1 MSVTEPRSTRVHAGN
16 ISPYSFS
23 RIWSKEPE
31 TKIDDAVLQHLAQEM
46 VAASA
51 VPSPDSEIPAGYTYL
66 GQFIA
71 HDMSFSQRPQ
81 SGAPGPLTQGRSP
94 ALDLDSLYG
103 EGPTKTPEL
112 YDQDK
117 VRLKLGSTAANGGI
131 ADKHGF
137 DLPRRGGGAD
147 LKKSKRQQALIA
159 DRRNDDNLLLAQMH
173 LVFARFHNRV
183 VSELAEKG
191 LPAAKQWEQAREI
204 VIKHYQWM
212 ITTDFLPRILD
223 DEVRKDVWDHGRK
236 YFEKDAGAAAP
247 ATMPEEFAFAAFRIG
262 HSMVRESYDLNRFFR
277 KGTETAAK
285 LEFLL
290 RFSGL
295 SGNLSEDG
303 VSDDH
308 DSGTFDRLPSNWIVD
323 WRRFFDF
330 EKAGINGLKP
340 PQPINVAKR
349 IDTRLARPLFLM
361 PLGSLLTPAGG
372 RVSSIERNLA
382 YRTLR
387 NGATQ
392 RLSTG
397 QQMAKHFQEAPINA
411 EMLIAGKDGVVA
423 DDVLLNT
430 QLFKETPLWFY
441 ILREA
446 EINDGRLG
454 KVGSRIVAETFHRAI
469 EGSRVSIFTDSTWRP
484 SLGPNPGRFTMA
496 DLLFYAFEGDPA
508 LLNPLGDG

>member
-1 MSVTEPRSTRVHAGN
+1 
-16 ISPYSFS
+16 
-23 RIWSKEPE
+23 
-31 TKIDDAVLQHLAQEM
+31 
-46 VAASA
+46 
-51 VPSPDSEIPAGYTYL
+51 
-66 GQFIA
+66 
-71 HDMSFSQRPQ
+71 
-81 SGAPGPLTQGRSP
+81 
-94 ALDLDSLYG
+94 
-103 EGPTKTPEL
+103 
-112 YDQDK
+112 
-117 VRLKLGSTAANGGI
+117 
-131 ADKHGF
+131 
-137 DLPRRGGGAD
+137 
-147 LKKSKRQQALIA
+147 
-159 DRRNDDNLLLAQMH
+159 
-173 LVFARFHNRV
+173 
-183 VSELAEKG
+183 
-191 LPAAKQWEQAREI
+191 
-204 VIKHYQWM
+204 
-212 ITTDFLPRILD
+212 FLPRILD

-454 KVGSRIVAETFHRAI
+454 KVGSRIVAETFHR
-469 EGSRVSIFTDSTWRP
+469 
-484 SLGPNPGRFTMA
+484 
-496 DLLFYAFEGDPA
+496 
-508 LLNPLGDG
+508 